1 LRLFTLDE
9 ANELLPRIRPLL
21 EALRTIVDEL
31 SPLETRITEQE
42 WRVRGNGRRVETGL
56 YRQAQRLR
64 ERAAGQVGELQQL
77 GVELKD
83 PRTGLIDFPSQREG
97 RVVYLCWMLDEPA
110 VEFWHPLDTGFA
122 GRRPL

>member
-9 ANELLPRIRPLL
+9 ANALLPRIRPLL
-21 EALRTIVDEL
+21 ESLRVIVDEL
-31 SPLETRITEQE
+31 NPLEARITEQE
-42 WRVRGNGRRVETGL
+42 WRVRGNGRRVETEL

-64 ERAAGQVGELQQL
+64 ESAARQVGELQQL

-83 PRTGLIDFPSQREG
+83 PRTGLIDFPCQREG
-97 RVVYLCWMLDEPA
+97 RVVYLCWRLGESA